1 MLKVGVTG
9 GIGTGKSIVC
19 RVFALLGI
27 PVYDSDARA
36 KWVMHHHPELRRE
49 LIATFG
55 AEVFDASTN
64 QLNRPY
70 LARLAFT
77 NPDQLT
83 LLNQLVHPR
92 VKQDFIDWVAAQQN
106 IPYIIKEAA
115 LMYETEAHRQVT
127 KMIAVTAP
135 LPVRQA
141 RLLTR
146 DPHRTLSD
154 IQAIIEKQL
163 PEEEK
168 INRADYIIYNND
180 QQLVIPQIVATHQ
193 QLLAYIANQPSAGK

>member
-36 KWVMHHHPELRRE
+36 KWVMHHHPELRQE

-55 AEVFDASTN
+55 AEVFDSSTN

-77 NPDQLT
+77 NPAQLT

-92 VKQDFIDWVAAQQN
+92 VKQDFMDWVAAQQN

-193 QLLAYIANQPSAGK
+193 QLLAYIANQSSAAK